1 MQVSCIR
8 AILPDGDGLPKAVKE
23 TIENVIGE
31 GKNALDALIMVGL
44 LQAHKKTSGGRGS
57 WSNTAGAS
65 LSRCARPASCLVR
78 KCKGST
84 APIVAHGP

>member
-31 GKNALDALIMVGL
+31 GKNALDALIMIGL
-44 LQAHKKTSGGRGS
+44 L
-57 WSNTAGAS
+57 
-65 LSRCARPASCLVR
+65 
-78 KCKGST
+78 
-84 APIVAHGP
+84 